1 MKKKEEMKNKNNVAV
16 VLGIIAG
23 ILIILTGILTALK
36 ITPPITAVGLELY
49 LGLWRIFAGTI
60 IVIFS
65 ITMRK
70 DRLYGIIP
78 LALGIFEVFVF
89 LFEKDYSILT
99 IAPLIAIVSGIIGLF
114 HKTLK

>member
-36 ITPPITAVGLELY
+36 ITPSITAVGLELY

-65 ITMRK
+65 IAMRK

-99 IAPLIAIVSGIIGLF
+99 VAPLIAIVSGIIGLF

>member
-1 MKKKEEMKNKNNVAV
+1 MKKSKFTTASIIGMVA
-16 VLGIIAG
+16 GA
-23 ILIILTGILTALK
+23 LIILTGILTALK
-36 ITPPITAVGLELY
+36 ITPPIALTGLEIG
-49 LGLWRIFAGTI
+49 LGIWRIFAGTI

-65 ITMRK
+65 IAMRK
-70 DRLYGIIP
+70 DRLYGFIP

-99 IAPLIAIVSGIIGLF
+99 VAPLIAIVSGIIGLF